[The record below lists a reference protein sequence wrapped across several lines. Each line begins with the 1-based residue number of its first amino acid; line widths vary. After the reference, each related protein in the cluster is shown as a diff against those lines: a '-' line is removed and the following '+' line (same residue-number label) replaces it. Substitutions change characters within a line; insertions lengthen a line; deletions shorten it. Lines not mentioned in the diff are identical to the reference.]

1 LACRV
6 PDLEGDVAYGS
17 GLGIGDGDVFG
28 EEIGADGGFV
38 LAGEFFGV
46 VSVHEGS
53 FSDSRVT
60 QDNDFQHMLLRRCWS
75 CPRGGPSRIGIGS
88 IVAISAAAI
97 IIVAS
102 V

>member
-1 LACRV
+1 MACRV
-6 PDLEGDVAYGS
+6 PDLEGDVAYGA

-53 FSDSRVT
+53 FSDSFCCSFGCFNCLLILRWFFVVACFVLGE
-60 QDNDFQHMLLRRCWS
+60 FQ
-75 CPRGGPSRIGIGS
+75 
-88 IVAISAAAI
+88 
-97 IIVAS
+97 
-102 V
+102 

>member
-1 LACRV
+1 MACRV
-6 PDLEGDVAYGS
+6 PDLEGDVAYGA

-53 FSDSRVT
+53 LSDSFVVV
-60 QDNDFQHMLLRRCWS
+60 L
-75 CPRGGPSRIGIGS
+75 GVS
-88 IVAISAAAI
+88 IVCYRFFVV
-97 IIVAS
+97 VACF
-102 V
+102 VLGEFQ